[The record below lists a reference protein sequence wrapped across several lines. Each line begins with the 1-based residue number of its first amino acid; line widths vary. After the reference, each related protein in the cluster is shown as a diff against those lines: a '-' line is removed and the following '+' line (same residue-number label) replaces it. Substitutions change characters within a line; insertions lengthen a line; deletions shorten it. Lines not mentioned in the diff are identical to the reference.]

1 MYLQLSFRNLK
12 KSLRDYLIFFVTLVL
27 ISCLMYAFINIA
39 VSKEIL
45 LLSDNI
51 RILTKGILIS
61 SVIISITSFF
71 IINYVVCFILQQRK
85 KEFATYFLL
94 GMELNK
100 VCFMF
105 LVENII
111 LGSVALLLG
120 IGIGGGISRL
130 LKSFIIKTFS
140 VEDLN
145 SSPISIKAILITVVL
160 FLIVYLICLL
170 RTTAILKKAKLI
182 ELFSDSK
189 KNDFINLDTK
199 KIVKKFIFYLGVLII
214 CGLFLWKVLL
224 TVNIQRNKD
233 LLYVVLPVILGL
245 ISIYKIHYNIAALFV
260 ILQNRKSVSYNG
272 TNLFFLGQIRS
283 KLNHSRKEMGVI
295 ALLLVG
301 ALLTLFLGMVMG
313 AGYKANIRAYYPYD
327 VGVAV
332 DASVKDFDQVINF
345 IDSKSD
351 IEESVSYYLYE
362 YKNYPKIEI
371 MLLSDYNAL
380 RRQLSLSE
388 KVLQDDEY
396 FIQCDT
402 WFYMED
408 IKKYINSNPYIK
420 IGDRKLGTST
430 DKIAT
435 EPMEQY
441 QMAGT
446 KGYVMVVPDNLEKEL
461 IPAKSRLV
469 VSLKNGGY
477 PELKNELN
485 NFMHEKWTP
494 ELRSNVKVPEHVT
507 LGISVKAWGK
517 SNSLSGFLALSL
529 VGMYLSIVFIIYAA
543 TILCLK
549 YLSTIDKNR
558 KNYKLLY
565 NLGVDNREKILAKE
579 IRCYFFCP
587 LCLPVL
593 ITVIAAF
600 AFHHF
605 LGQAILQDNISLIYL
620 GISLGIFFI
629 VYLLYYLLTI
639 LVYNK
644 SVIN

>member
-27 ISCLMYAFINIA
+27 ISCLMYAFINVA

-130 LKSFIIKTFS
+130 LKFFIIKTFS

-199 KIVKKFIFYLGVLII
+199 KIVKKFIFYLGALII

-260 ILQNRKSVSYNG
+260 ILQNRKGVSYNG

-362 YKNYPKIEI
+362 YKDYPKIEI

-396 FIQCDT
+396 LIQCDT

-420 IGDRKLGTST
+420 IGDRKLGTTT

-446 KGYVMVVPDNLEKEL
+446 KGYVMVVPDNLEKVL

-494 ELRSNVKVPEHVT
+494 ELRSDVKVPEHVT

>member
-27 ISCLMYAFINIA
+27 ISCLMYAFIDVA
-39 VSKEIL
+39 VSEEIL
-45 LLSDNI
+45 ILSDNI

-71 IINYVVCFILQQRK
+71 IINYVVCFMLQQRK

-105 LVENII
+105 LVENIV

-130 LKSFIIKTFS
+130 LKFFIIKTFS
-140 VEDLN
+140 VEELN

-160 FLIVYLICLL
+160 FLIVYVICLI
-170 RTTAILKKAKLI
+170 RTTVILKKAKLI

-189 KNDFINLDTK
+189 KNDSINLDTK
-199 KIVKKFIFYLGVLII
+199 KIVKKFIFYASALII
-214 CGLFLWKVLL
+214 CGIFLWKVLL

-233 LLYVVLPVILGL
+233 LLYVILPVILGL

-260 ILQNRKSVSYNG
+260 ILQNRKRVSYNG

-283 KLNHSRKEMGVI
+283 KLSHSRKEIGVI

-301 ALLTLFLGMVMG
+301 ALLTLFFGMVMG

-332 DASVKDFDQVINF
+332 DASVKNFNQVINF

-351 IEESVSYYLYE
+351 IKESVSYYLYE
-362 YKNYPKIEI
+362 YKGYPEIEI

-380 RRQLSLSE
+380 RRQLSLDE

-396 FIQCDT
+396 LIQCDT

-408 IKKYINSNPYIK
+408 IKKSINNNPHIK
-420 IGDRKLGTST
+420 IGDRKLSTST

-446 KGYVMVVPDNLEKEL
+446 KGYVMVVPDDLEKEL

-469 VSLKNGGY
+469 VSLKDGGY
-477 PELKNELN
+477 PELKSELN

-494 ELRSNVKVPEHVT
+494 ELRSDVEVPEHVT

-565 NLGVDNREKILAKE
+565 NLGVDNGKKLLTKE

-587 LCLPVL
+587 LCVPVL
-593 ITVIAAF
+593 ITIIAAF

-605 LGQAILQDNISLIYL
+605 FGQAILQDNISLIYL

-629 VYLLYYLLTI
+629 VYLLYYLLTV

-644 SVIN
+644 SVIG

>member
-1 MYLQLSFRNLK
+1 M
-12 KSLRDYLIFFVTLVL
+12 
-27 ISCLMYAFINIA
+27 
-39 VSKEIL
+39 
-45 LLSDNI
+45 
-51 RILTKGILIS
+51 
-61 SVIISITSFF
+61 
-71 IINYVVCFILQQRK
+71 
-85 KEFATYFLL
+85 
-94 GMELNK
+94 
-100 VCFMF
+100 
-105 LVENII
+105 
-111 LGSVALLLG
+111 
-120 IGIGGGISRL
+120 
-130 LKSFIIKTFS
+130 
-140 VEDLN
+140 
-145 SSPISIKAILITVVL
+145 
-160 FLIVYLICLL
+160 
-170 RTTAILKKAKLI
+170 
-182 ELFSDSK
+182 
-189 KNDFINLDTK
+189 
-199 KIVKKFIFYLGVLII
+199 
-214 CGLFLWKVLL
+214 
-224 TVNIQRNKD
+224 
-233 LLYVVLPVILGL
+233 

-260 ILQNRKSVSYNG
+260 ILQNRKGVSYNG

-362 YKNYPKIEI
+362 YKDYPKIEI

-396 FIQCDT
+396 LIQCDT

-420 IGDRKLGTST
+420 IGDRKLGTTT

-446 KGYVMVVPDNLEKEL
+446 KGYVMVVPDNLEKVL

-494 ELRSNVKVPEHVT
+494 ELRSDVKVPEHVT

>member
-1 MYLQLSFRNLK
+1 MYFQLSFRNLK
-12 KSLRDYLIFFVTLVL
+12 KSLRDYIIFFVTLVL
-27 ISCLMYAFINIA
+27 ISCLMYAFINVA
-39 VSKEIL
+39 VSEEIL

-51 RILTKGILIS
+51 KILTKGILIS
-61 SVIISITSFF
+61 SVIISMTSFF
-71 IINYVVCFILQQRK
+71 IINYVVCFMLQQRK
-85 KEFATYFLL
+85 REFATYFLL

-105 LVENII
+105 LVENIA

-120 IGIGGGISRL
+120 ISIGGAISRL
-130 LKSFIIKTFS
+130 LKFFIIKTFS
-140 VEDLN
+140 VEELN
-145 SSPISIKAILITVVL
+145 SSVISLKAILITIVL
-160 FLIVYLICLL
+160 FLIVYLVCLL
-170 RTTAILKKAKLI
+170 KTMVILKKAKLI
-182 ELFSDSK
+182 DLFSDSK
-189 KNDFINLDTK
+189 KNDTINLDTG
-199 KIVKKFIFYLGVLII
+199 KIVKKFIFYVGALII
-214 CGLFLWKVLL
+214 CGLFLWKVLS

-233 LLYVVLPVILGL
+233 LLYIAIPVIVGL
-245 ISIYKIHYNIAALFV
+245 ISIYQIHYNISALFV
-260 ILQNRKSVSYNG
+260 ILQKRKNISYNG

-332 DASVKDFDQVINF
+332 DASIKNFNQVIDF
-345 IDSKSD
+345 IDAKSD

-362 YKNYPKIEI
+362 YKDYPKIEM

-380 RRQLSLSE
+380 RKQLRLDE
-388 KVLQDDEY
+388 KILQDDEY
-396 FIQCDT
+396 LIQCDT
-402 WFYMED
+402 WFYMEN
-408 IKKYINSNPYIK
+408 IKKYINDNPNIK
-420 IGDRKLGTST
+420 IGDRKLSTST
-430 DKIAT
+430 NKIAT

-446 KGYVMVVPDNLEKEL
+446 KGYVMVVPDDLEKEL

-469 VSLKNGGY
+469 VSLRNGGY
-477 PELKNELN
+477 PELKGELN
-485 NFMHEKWTP
+485 NFMHEKWIP
-494 ELRSNVKVPEHVT
+494 ELREGVEVPEHVT

-529 VGMYLSIVFIIYAA
+529 VGMYLSIVFMIYAA

-549 YLSTIDKNR
+549 YLSTIDRNR
-558 KNYKLLY
+558 RNYKLLY
-565 NLGVDNREKILAKE
+565 NLGVDNRKKILKKE
-579 IRCYFFCP
+579 MGCYFLCP

-593 ITVIAAF
+593 ITGIAAF

-605 LGQAILQDNISLIYL
+605 LGQAILQDNISLMYL